1 MNKLPDFL
9 ENYVDFKQHID
20 QTYKDF
26 SNVEKGKKFAEL
38 AKDTLNSHDDFS
50 DLESYLNPKASHDGG
65 VDIFW
70 KSPND
75 NQDKFFCQSKF
86 KIRDKDELDSVIS
99 KFKDFD
105 ENLNSHN
112 NEESEEQLEL
122 IGPRKDLE
130 DEVGSLQ
137 DSDHKLHKV
146 KYVIVTLWKLDKII
160 GLYEKTNRP
169 SLTFYKKLVNEGRLE
184 IIDGMRFYEYF
195 LRAYQKEYAIPQEVR
210 FRIIDKLANK
220 HNVYVGIMN
229 SNDLIEIYKKSG
241 NGIFF
246 ENVRDFLG
254 IGNKKDSTFDINSEI
269 YKTAHDNPSK
279 MIERNNGITFKA
291 NKLVY
296 EDDEIV
302 LQNAGIINGCQTT
315 ICIAKAQPTED
326 CYVPVKIVI
335 TSDEQTS
342 SDIARTAN
350 TQNRID
356 KINLE
361 LSDFI
366 RPQLIKSSLAE
377 IGVRLEDDEASQSAP
392 RVAAFIASQR
402 IFKSDL
408 RYLFIGLFST
418 TPRNIFT
425 SDYASIRFD
434 DIRLEFSSI
443 ESKKELNSLLARL
456 IICANNAFDKL
467 KQKYPSED
475 KDGAPGSPEKKVG
488 KVFNRFYVDQKG
500 YKAYL
505 TVLSVYFLLEIYD
518 ETDIKSLPVT
528 KLTQSISSVVDQ
540 RGEDLENSLCK
551 IFKAVAMSVIHHFSD
566 KNKDLESKDL
576 ESEVSQYLSK
586 YIARTKMSAYCVMY
600 GMLEN

>member
-9 ENYVDFKQHID
+9 ENYIDFKQHID

-26 SNVEKGKKFAEL
+26 SNVEKGKHFAEL
-38 AKDTLNSHDDFS
+38 AKDTLNSHDDFIG
-50 DLESYLNPKASHDGG
+50 LESYLNPKSSHDNG

-70 KSPND
+70 KSPD
-75 NQDKFFCQSKF
+75 SNQYEFFCQSKYQ
-86 KIRDKDELDSVIS
+86 IRGKDELDSVIS

-105 ENLNSHN
+105 EKLNSHN
-112 NEESEEQLEL
+112 STELGQQLEL
-122 IGPRKDLE
+122 INKKEIE
-130 DEVGSLQ
+130 DERKNPEGDYNKLQ
-137 DSDHKLHKV
+137 TV
-146 KYVIVTLWKLDKII
+146 KYVIVTLWKLDRII
-160 GLYEKTNRP
+160 DLYEKTNRP
-169 SLTFYKKLVNEGRLE
+169 SLQFYKKLVNEGRLE
-184 IIDGMRFYEYF
+184 IIDGIKFYEYF
-195 LRAYQKEYAIPQEVR
+195 LKAYQKEYAIPQEVR
-210 FRIIDKLANK
+210 FRVVDKLANK

-229 SNDLIEIYKKSG
+229 SKDLIEIYKTSG

-254 IGNKKDSTFDINSEI
+254 IGSKKDSSFDINSEI
-269 YKTAHDNPSK
+269 YKTAHDDPSK

-291 NKLVY
+291 NALTY
-296 EDDEIV
+296 EGGEVV
-302 LQNAGIINGCQTT
+302 LRNAGIINGCQTT
-315 ICIAKAQPTED
+315 ICIAKAQPDED

-377 IGVRLEDDEASQSAP
+377 IGVRLEDDEASQTAP
-392 RVAAFIASQR
+392 RVAAFISNQR

-418 TPRNIFT
+418 TPRNIFA

-456 IICANNAFDKL
+456 IICSNNAFEKL
-467 KQKYPSED
+467 RQKYPSED
-475 KDGAPGSPEKKVG
+475 KDGASGSPEKKVG

-505 TVLSVYFLLEIYD
+505 TVLSVYFLLELYD
-518 ETDIKSLPVT
+518 EVEIKNLPVT
-528 KLTQSISSVVDQ
+528 QLTQSISSVVDQ
-540 RGEDLENSLCK
+540 RREDLENSLCK
-551 IFKAVAMSVIHHFSD
+551 IFKAVAMVVINHFSE

-600 GMLEN
+600 GMLET